1 MKILEASRSRKVLIG
16 RRGEKASRCYEP
28 GKRDRLLLGRE
39 REREGERDNHPETGL
54 PRKARNTLK
63 PAGSKALVQ
72 KLSTQPHPPRRPPHN
87 RGEDAK
93 LVVVMPGGPSR
104 ETGANGG
111 TGATIE
117 SENQSHMAPA

>member
-1 MKILEASRSRKVLIG
+1 MK
-16 RRGEKASRCYEP
+16 
-28 GKRDRLLLGRE
+28 GRE
-39 REREGERDNHPETGL
+39 GLQMLRTRKEGQAIVEEGKGEGGGKGQPPGDGATTKGSKHP
-54 PRKARNTLK
+54 K